1 MLSAF
6 LDRVGDWPA
15 VLVLGVAAVVLTV
28 ESGFLVGML
37 LPGTTTLVALGLW
50 SAASGTHPVWPV
62 TVAAVATVTGA
73 LTGWRR
79 GHGRRALDPG
89 SHRRLRARVD
99 PGVRTVRSWLGRLGP
114 VGTAAVLAG
123 GHWVA
128 VTRTLVP
135 RVAGGAHVPL
145 RLAGPV
151 LGVSGAAWA
160 TTVVLLSRA
169 LGQRVARDAGWVP
182 AVVLAVLLVV
192 LVVRSARH
200 HHSSAAPGG

>member
-1 MLSAF
+1 MLSAL
-6 LDRVGDWPA
+6 LDRLGDWPA
-15 VLVLGVAAVVLTV
+15 VLVLGVAAVVLAV

-37 LPGTTTLVALGLW
+37 LPGTTTLVVLGLW
-50 SAASGTHPVWPV
+50 SSTSESNPVWPIA
-62 TVAAVATVTGA
+62 VAAAASVSGA

-99 PGVRTVRSWLGRLGP
+99 PAVRTARSWLGRQGTLGT
-114 VGTAAVLAG
+114 VAVLAG

-145 RLAGPV
+145 RLAGPT
-151 LGVSGAAWA
+151 LAVSGAAWA
-160 TTVVLLSRA
+160 STVVLLSRA
-169 LGQRVARDAGWVP
+169 LGERVARDAGWVP

-200 HHSSAAPGG
+200 HRHATP